1 MITFLTLRSYLL
13 NADKQKSSTIGIY
26 EKLLNVTCL
35 TDCHRT
41 EIGLKA
47 TFFLEGGGEVKA
59 FSSTVTPC
67 HSDPPV

>member
-1 MITFLTLRSYLL
+1 VITFLTLRSYLL
-13 NADKQKSSTIGIY
+13 NADKQKSSTIMIS

-47 TFFLEGGGEVKA
+47 TFFLEGGER
-59 FSSTVTPC
+59 
-67 HSDPPV
+67 